1 MKTLLST
8 LLTVFVLGFA
18 VQSVYAAGE
27 IKPDSLAAA
36 KKHFAT
42 AKGELEGM
50 LAGRQALSYER
61 AIYLLENAYWE
72 GTLNAADFSETLD
85 GQIAR
90 IRSVLQA
97 NRNPKGYMGTLGWME
112 TEADRRAKYEKAMT
126 NFAIFTY
133 LTDTTFFVEKDGK
146 MRYHLPLRYTHKDPM
161 GSIAWP
167 NTQVTN
173 LLQNGHGNCFALASL
188 YYIFSERLNADAR
201 LCTAPGHLYINH
213 PDDKG
218 TRFNVELSSGTFPG
232 NGTIM
237 TQSYATMEAV
247 KSGIALRELSRKQAV
262 ALTLV
267 YLAKGYAHKFGT
279 TSDAFVLSC
288 AESALRADS
297 LNLNALLL
305 KAEVLENRLLTQGSS
320 VAQLQGESDFQDY
333 NSLLAKLYRLGY
345 REMPLEMKNIL
356 MAGFQR
362 DTLPYKTRIHT
373 SQPFKKYGMENNRH
387 ASLSWGL
394 FDEMHETKATE
405 RFGNTL
411 FDTKSRKITGFAKKE
426 TLYND
431 YDFDPVAFA
440 WNVDPLASKLPSWS
454 PYVFCK
460 DNPILNFDPDG
471 AFPYSVHVRSFA
483 PFQTFGFGFSGDNRG
498 YSTTLSG
505 TELNNKGG
513 VTSRVQQAFTVDPT
527 AHTFSGG
534 KPWSDVSHHP
544 LLGSTTA
551 SDKGGATALFKANA
565 AYIGAAM
572 AAANPLTARLGIST
586 PDIDVNS
593 GIKLTENLKTGILS
607 VEGRMSGDKFPSA
620 EMFIGDKNGQQIM
633 IATSAYEG
641 GPFTSLKGDNN
652 RAMGSG
658 KFDINIDNEGGFLG
672 VTSGERT
679 YSPAAWNQIQTS
691 QPTGY
696 EDKTCVYGSQK

>member
-1 MKTLLST
+1 MKTLFST

-18 VQSVYAAGE
+18 MQTVYAAGE
-27 IKPDSLAAA
+27 IKADSLAAA

-42 AKGELEGM
+42 AKGELEAM
-50 LAGRQALSYER
+50 LVGQQPLSYER

-85 GQIAR
+85 GQTAR
-90 IRSVLQA
+90 IRNVLQA
-97 NRNPKGYMGTLGWME
+97 NRNPKGYIGTLGWME
-112 TEADRRAKYEKAMT
+112 TEADKRAKYEKAIT

-133 LTDTTFFVEKDGK
+133 LTDTTFFVEKNGK

-161 GSIAWP
+161 GSIAWS

-188 YYIFSERLNADAR
+188 YYIFSERLGGEAR

-288 AESALRADS
+288 AESALRIDS

-305 KAEVLENRLLTQGSS
+305 KADVLENRLL
-320 VAQLQGESDFQDY
+320 LQGNNIAEVQSVEGFKEYEQ
-333 NSLLAKLYRLGY
+333 LLAKLYKLGY

-362 DTLPYKTRIHT
+362 DTLPYKTRNYT
-373 SQPFKKYGMENNRH
+373 SQPFKKYGMENDRH

-411 FDTKSRKITGFAKKE
+411 LNTKIGKITGFAKKE
-426 TLYND
+426 VLYND

-440 WNVDPLASKLPSWS
+440 WNVDPLAAKYPAWS
-454 PYVFCK
+454 PYAFCV
-460 DNPILNFDPDG
+460 DNPILCVDKDGKEAHIYGADAANTVAALRKVTSLSLIFDARTNQMSYVVPEKPKVGPPVELSKIDKQLMKIMDSKSVDVGLHTTRENSFTDARTGNEYDLIVGSYQGHTVTSDACSNPNILNKITTRQLYNYEHSQKLEGAKISTAGQDIFHEMSESFEGVTADPTGEGDASSYGFKQAHKAAAEQDPDFTDIG
-471 AFPYSVHVRSFA
+471 VGWNPNTRDVRVFDTKNKDKSVII
-483 PFQTFGFGFSGDNRG
+483 
-498 YSTTLSG
+498 Y
-505 TELNNKGG
+505 NK
-513 VTSRVQQAFTVDPT
+513 PT
-527 AHTFSGG
+527 
-534 KPWSDVSHHP
+534 KP
-544 LLGSTTA
+544 
-551 SDKGGATALFKANA
+551 
-565 AYIGAAM
+565 
-572 AAANPLTARLGIST
+572 
-586 PDIDVNS
+586 
-593 GIKLTENLKTGILS
+593 
-607 VEGRMSGDKFPSA
+607 
-620 EMFIGDKNGQQIM
+620 
-633 IATSAYEG
+633 
-641 GPFTSLKGDNN
+641 
-652 RAMGSG
+652 
-658 KFDINIDNEGGFLG
+658 
-672 VTSGERT
+672 
-679 YSPAAWNQIQTS
+679 
-691 QPTGY
+691 
-696 EDKTCVYGSQK
+696 